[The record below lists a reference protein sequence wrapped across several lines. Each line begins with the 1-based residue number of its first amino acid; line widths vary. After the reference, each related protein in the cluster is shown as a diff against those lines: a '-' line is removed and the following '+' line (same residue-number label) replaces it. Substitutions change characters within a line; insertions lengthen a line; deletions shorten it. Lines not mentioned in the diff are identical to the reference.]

1 MKIRECK
8 LQYEE
13 SNVLWLLPEILLSGC
28 EYAKDVQFDYKK
40 WFQIQI
46 VWIFWSFTLWI
57 EYKKNYEHHHRT
69 NQGRD

>member
-1 MKIRECK
+1 MKIRECRF
-8 LQYEE
+8 QYEE

-57 EYKKNYEHHHRT
+57 EYKKNYDHHRT
-69 NQGRD
+69 TKGRD